1 VLAHGGG
8 MRDENV
14 ARFHLRQRL
23 GILVCHAISVGR
35 SGDSRLSSLGQAFR
49 RVCCFAHHW
58 LSSSSTIGESSVLV
72 LHEFIALNRDEI
84 IRRCRAKV
92 AMRSIPPP
100 TEAEID
106 HGVPVFL
113 DQLQDALR
121 LGELTSPEI
130 GRSAIKHGH
139 DLLRQGFT
147 VSQVVHDYGDVCQ
160 AITEL
165 AVELNAP
172 ISTGDFRTL
181 NRCLDDA
188 IAGAVTEYGRERNQS
203 GIDGESARGTERLGF
218 FAHELRNLLNTAL
231 MAFEV
236 LKTGNVG
243 VGGSTGTVLHR
254 TLKASH
260 SLVTRSLAEV
270 RLTQGIQNREQFR
283 VAEFIE
289 EVSSAS
295 TLDANAR
302 GVRLTVTPV
311 DEALAIAA
319 DRQVLA
325 AVVANLLQNALKFT
339 RPGTTVIL
347 RVGASAERV
356 LIEVQD
362 ECGGLPG
369 GDVNELFRPFEQ
381 RSADRTGIG
390 LGLAFSRWGAE
401 ANEGRVYARTLP
413 GRGCVFTLDLP
424 RQPVPTV
431 VVVQA

>member
-1 VLAHGGG
+1 
-8 MRDENV
+8 M
-14 ARFHLRQRL
+14 
-23 GILVCHAISVGR
+23 
-35 SGDSRLSSLGQAFR
+35 
-49 RVCCFAHHW
+49 
-58 LSSSSTIGESSVLV
+58 
-72 LHEFIALNRDEI
+72 LHEFIAANRNEI
-84 IRRCRAKV
+84 IRRCRSKV
-92 AMRSIPPP
+92 ATRSIPPP
-100 TEAEID
+100 TDAEID

-113 DQLQDALR
+113 DQLRDALR
-121 LGELTSPEI
+121 LGEITSPEI
-130 GRSAIKHGH
+130 ASSAIKHGH

-254 TLKASH
+254 TLMASY

-270 RLTQGIQNREQFR
+270 RLTQGIHNRELLR
-283 VAEFIE
+283 VAGFIE

-295 TLDANAR
+295 RLDANAR
-302 GVRLTVTPV
+302 GVRLIVAPV
-311 DEALAIAA
+311 DDALAIVA

-325 AVVANLLQNALKFT
+325 AVVGNLLQNAFKFT
-339 RPGTTVIL
+339 QPGTIVTL
-347 RVGASAERV
+347 RVGASPERV

-362 ECGGLPG
+362 ECGGLPS

-381 RSADRTGIG
+381 RSADRTGMG

-401 ANEGRVYARTLP
+401 ANDGRIYARNLP
-413 GRGCVFTLDLP
+413 GRGCVFTVDLP
-424 RQPVPTV
+424 RQPVPAV
-431 VVVQA
+431 VVVQS